1 MTFELWLAF
10 AAASTILL
18 VIPGPTIILV
28 ISYALGA
35 GRRTALWTVIGVFL
49 GDLVAM
55 TLSVIG
61 LGALLA
67 ASGAA
72 FTLLKWIGGA
82 YLIWLG
88 WKLFT
93 APAEAK
99 RLEGK
104 TAGVSGVKM
113 AVHAFIVTATNPK
126 GIVFFIAFLP
136 QFLNP
141 AAPAA
146 PQLVIMVATFTV
158 LGALNALI
166 YALAAGELRERLKRP
181 ATLRWMNRGGGAA
194 LMAMGAATFF
204 VRRA

>member
-10 AAASTILL
+10 AAASTVLL
-18 VIPGPTIILV
+18 IIPGPTIILV

-67 ASGAA
+67 ASATA
-72 FTLLKWIGGA
+72 FSILKWIGGA

-93 APAEAK
+93 APAEAQY
-99 RLEGK
+99 LEGK
-104 TAGVSGVKM
+104 TATASGMKM
-113 AVHAFIVTATNPK
+113 ALHAFLVTATNPK

-136 QFLNP
+136 QFLSP
-141 AAPAA
+141 ATAAA
-146 PQLVIMVATFTV
+146 PQLVIMVATFTL

-181 ATLRWMNRGGGAA
+181 EILKWMNRGGGAA

>member
-18 VIPGPTIILV
+18 IIPGPTIILV

-35 GRRTALWTVIGVFL
+35 GRGTALWTVIGVFF

-67 ASGAA
+67 ASATA
-72 FTLLKWIGGA
+72 FTILKWIGGA

-88 WKLFT
+88 YKLFT
-93 APAEAK
+93 TPAEAQH
-99 RLEGK
+99 LESK
-104 TAGVSGVKM
+104 AAATSGPRM
-113 AVHAFIVTATNPK
+113 AFHAFLVTATNPK
-126 GIVFFIAFLP
+126 GIVFFIAFVP

-146 PQLVIMVATFTV
+146 PQLAVMVATFTLLAAV
-158 LGALNALI
+158 NALV
-166 YALAAGELRERLKRP
+166 YAFAAGELRARLKRP
-181 ATLRWMNRGGGAA
+181 GALRWLNRSGGAA
-194 LMAMGAATFF
+194 LMAMGAATLLM
-204 VRRA
+204 RRA

>member
-1 MTFELWLAF
+1 MTFEIWLAF
-10 AAASTILL
+10 AAASTVLL
-18 VIPGPTIILV
+18 IIPGPTIILV

-35 GRRTALWTVIGVFL
+35 GRRTALWTVIGVFF

-67 ASGAA
+67 ASATA
-72 FTLLKWIGGA
+72 FTVLKWVGGA

-93 APAEAK
+93 APVEAQ

-104 TAGVSGVKM
+104 AAGTSGAKM
-113 AVHAFIVTATNPK
+113 AINAFLVTVTNPK
-126 GIVFFIAFLP
+126 GIVFFIAFVP

-141 AAPAA
+141 AAPPA
-146 PQLVIMVATFTV
+146 PQLILMVATFTV

-166 YALAAGELRERLKRP
+166 YAIAAGELRERLKRP
-181 ATLRWMNRGGGAA
+181 SVLKWMNRGGGAA

>member
-1 MTFELWLAF
+1 MTFEIWLAF

-18 VIPGPTIILV
+18 IIPGPTIILV

-35 GRRTALWTVIGVFL
+35 GRSTALWTVIGVFF

-67 ASGAA
+67 ASATA
-72 FTLLKWIGGA
+72 FTILKWIGGA

-93 APAEAK
+93 SPVEG
-99 RLEGK
+99 RTLEGK
-104 TAGVSGVKM
+104 AAGTSGPRM
-113 AVHAFIVTATNPK
+113 ALNSFLVTVTNPK
-126 GIVFFIAFLP
+126 GIVFFIAFVP

-181 ATLRWMNRGGGAA
+181 SVLKWMNRGGGAA